1 MKLTKKLDDG
11 ISNGVGDKIRARRR
25 ELNMTQQQVASLVGC
40 SIQQIQKY
48 EAGMSQMSVLVFLK
62 ICQVLHTHPTL
73 FFPSFAFAEAQQN
86 SECDGSEELERR
98 LLSAFRSV
106 SNLKVK
112 ERIVNL
118 VEALISTAKI

>member
-73 FFPSFAFAEAQQN
+73 FFPSFAFFPFY
-86 SECDGSEELERR
+86 
-98 LLSAFRSV
+98 SASSV
-106 SNLKVK
+106 SESAEVLSFPHRKSK
-112 ERIVNL
+112 FPP
-118 VEALISTAKI
+118 